1 MKSNA
6 LQEMV
11 SKIFSDEATKSQ
23 FIVNP
28 DSVISKYEL
37 SEQEKRAVLS
47 THAKLGLVTGDSPQL
62 SAALKPTFNWCIAPP
77 I

>member
-23 FIVNP
+23 FIADP
-28 DSVISKYEL
+28 DSIISKYEL
-37 SEQEKRAVLS
+37 TEQERKAVLS

-62 SAALKPTFNWCIAPP
+62 AAALKPTWVWTAPIP
-77 I
+77 

>member
-23 FIVNP
+23 FIANP

-62 SAALKPTFNWCIAPP
+62 AAALKPTIFWYSPAP
-77 I
+77 

>member
-11 SKIFSDEATKSQ
+11 SKIFSDEATKSR
-23 FIVNP
+23 FMENP
-28 DSVISKYEL
+28 DNVISKYDL
-37 SEQEKRAVLS
+37 TEQERKAVLS

-62 SAALKPTFNWCIAPP
+62 AAALKPTWVWTAPTP
-77 I
+77 